1 MSFILAIDG
10 PAGAGKSTVAR
21 QVAQRLGFALVDT
34 GAIYR
39 AVALKARRLGV
50 DWTDE
55 AALGPVAAGARID
68 FHFEDGVNRVRLDG
82 EDVTEAIRSPEMSK
96 GASTVSARPA
106 VRAAL
111 LDLQRQLARA
121 EVGAVLE
128 GRDIGTVVFP
138 DAEAKVF
145 LTASPETRAKRRFEE
160 LRAKGS
166 DVTFEAV
173 LADQVARDREDENRP
188 IAPLKPADDA
198 VRVDSSG
205 LSTDEVVERIC
216 VLVRA
221 KGAASGA

>member
-39 AVALKARRLGV
+39 SVALKARRLGV
-50 DWTDE
+50 EWTDE
-55 AALGPVAAGARID
+55 EALGRIAATARID
-68 FHFEDGVNRVRLDG
+68 FHFEEGINRVRLDG

-121 EVGAVLE
+121 EAGAVLE

-188 IAPLKPADDA
+188 IAPLKASEDA

-205 LSTDEVVERIC
+205 LTTDEVVERIC
-216 VLVRA
+216 ALARERF
-221 KGAASGA
+221 GGR

>member
-21 QVAQRLGFALVDT
+21 QVAQRLGFAMVDT

-39 AVALKARRLGV
+39 AVALKAQRLGV

-55 AALGPVAAGARID
+55 AALGPVASGARID
-68 FHFEDGVNRVRLDG
+68 FHFEEGVNRVRLDG

-145 LTASPETRAKRRFEE
+145 LTASPETRAKRRYDE

-173 LADQVARDREDENRP
+173 LADQIARDREDESRP
-188 IAPLKPADDA
+188 IAPLKAAEDA
-198 VRVDSSG
+198 VRVDSSV

-216 VLVRA
+216 ALARERL
-221 KGAASGA
+221 AAR